1 MVSQTGLKQPVDIF
15 IYTFFF
21 FLIFVFDLKCHE
33 KICILQGGPCHLF
46 GLGPSG
52 YVPIA
57 LLQRMQQ
64 M

>member
-15 IYTFFF
+15 IYTFF
-21 FLIFVFDLKCHE
+21 IFVFDLKCHE

-52 YVPIA
+52 YVSIA
-57 LLQRMQQ
+57 VLQ
-64 M
+64 